1 MAHDLAHEAAHGA
14 RGRAHETSE
23 GKEMWGLMAEFGGPD
38 ELIAAAE
45 GIREAG
51 YTRMDAFT
59 PYPIEELSETV
70 EPHRSKVPMITFI
83 GGLIGALT
91 GFFLQY
97 WSQVI
102 VYPMNIGGRP
112 HNSWPAFIVVTFELT
127 ILFASLSAVVGMILV
142 NGLPRPYHPVF
153 NVEGFERASRDG
165 FFLTVEVGDPEFDR
179 DKTGEVLRSL
189 GAREV
194 KEVES

>member
-1 MAHDLAHEAAHGA
+1 MSHTSHEP
-14 RGRAHETSE
+14 RGL
-23 GKEMWGLMAEFGGPD
+23 WGLMAELDGPD
-38 ELIAAAE
+38 ELVAAAGE
-45 GIREAG
+45 LREAG
-51 YTRMDAFT
+51 YTKIDAFT

-70 EPHRSKVPMITFI
+70 EPRRSKVPLITFL
-83 GGLIGALT
+83 GGLVGALT

-102 VYPMNIGGRP
+102 AYPMNVGGRP

-142 NGLPRPYHPVF
+142 NRLPRPYHPVF
-153 NVEGFERASRDG
+153 NARGFERASRDG
-165 FFLTVEVGDPEFDR
+165 FFLTVEAADPRFER
-179 DKTGEVLRSL
+179 HATAEVLRGL

-194 KEVES
+194 QEVES

>member
-1 MAHDLAHEAAHGA
+1 MAS
-14 RGRAHETSE
+14 RETTRE
-23 GKEMWGLMAEFGGPD
+23 GKEMWGLMAELAGPK
-38 ELIAAAE
+38 ELLAAAE
-45 GIREAG
+45 KLREEG
-51 YTRMDAFT
+51 YTRIDAFT

-70 EPHRSKVPMITFI
+70 APHRSKVPLITFV
-83 GGLIGALT
+83 GGLVGALT

-97 WSQVI
+97 WTQVI
-102 VYPMNIGGRP
+102 VYPMNVGGRP

-127 ILFASLSAVVGMILV
+127 ILFAALSAVVGMILV

-165 FFLTVEVGDPEFDR
+165 FFLTVEVEDPQFDR
-179 DKTGEVLRSL
+179 DRTVEVLRSI

>member
-1 MAHDLAHEAAHGA
+1 MAYETAHTTTAGGE
-14 RGRAHETSE
+14 
-23 GKEMWGLMAEFGGPD
+23 EMWGLMAELGGPD
-38 ELIAAAE
+38 ELVAAAE
-45 GIREAG
+45 KLRDAG
-51 YTRMDAFT
+51 YTRLDAFT

-70 EPHRSKVPMITFI
+70 ARRRSKVPLITFL
-83 GGLIGALT
+83 GGLVGALT

-102 VYPMNIGGRP
+102 VYPMNVGGRP

-153 NVEGFERASRDG
+153 NVEGFERATRDG
-165 FFLTVEVGDPEFDR
+165 FFLTVEAEDPQFDR
-179 DKTGEVLRSL
+179 DRTGEMLRSL

>member
-1 MAHDLAHEAAHGA
+1 MGGHGE
-14 RGRAHETSE
+14 ETRE
-23 GKEMWGLMAEFGGPD
+23 TWGLMAEYGGPD
-38 ELIAAAE
+38 ELVSAAE
-45 GIREAG
+45 KLRQEG
-51 YTRMDAFT
+51 YTRIDAFT

-70 EPHRSKVPMITFI
+70 EPRRSKVPLITFL
-83 GGLIGALT
+83 GGLTGALT

-102 VYPMNIGGRP
+102 AYPMNVGGRP

-153 NVEGFERASRDG
+153 NAEGFERASRDG
-165 FFLTVEVGDPEFDR
+165 FFLTVEAADPRFER
-179 DKTGEVLRSL
+179 GETGELLRRL

-194 KEVES
+194 QEVAS

>member
-1 MAHDLAHEAAHGA
+1 MTRDAGGPTGEV
-14 RGRAHETSE
+14 R
-23 GKEMWGLMAEFGGPD
+23 EMWGLMAEFGGPD
-38 ELIAAAE
+38 ELVSAAE
-45 GIREAG
+45 TVRRQG
-51 YTRMDAFT
+51 YTRIDAFT

-70 EPHRSKVPMITFI
+70 EPRRSKVPLITFL
-83 GGLIGALT
+83 GGLVGALT

-97 WSQVI
+97 WTQVI

-127 ILFASLSAVVGMILV
+127 ILFASVSAVVGMILV

-153 NVEGFERASRDG
+153 NVPGFERASRDG
-165 FFLTVEVGDPEFDR
+165 FFLTVEATDPRFER
-179 DKTGEVLRSL
+179 AGTAEVLRSL

-194 KEVES
+194 NEVES

>member
-1 MAHDLAHEAAHGA
+1 MAATDTRPEI
-14 RGRAHETSE
+14 
-23 GKEMWGLMAEFGGPD
+23 WGLMAELDGPS
-38 ELIAAAE
+38 ELIAAARAL
-45 GIREAG
+45 REEG
-51 YTRMDAFT
+51 YTKIDAFT

-70 EPHRSKVPMITFI
+70 EPRRSKVPLITFV

-102 VYPMNIGGRP
+102 VYPMNVGGRP

-153 NVEGFERASRDG
+153 NAEGFERASRDG
-165 FFLTVEVGDPEFDR
+165 FFLTVEAADPRYDA
-179 DKTGEVLRSL
+179 DKTAEVLRGL

-194 KEVES
+194 QHVAS

>member
-1 MAHDLAHEAAHGA
+1 MAGEI
-14 RGRAHETSE
+14 
-23 GKEMWGLMAEFGGPD
+23 WGLMAELDGPE
-38 ELIAAAE
+38 ELIAAARGLRAE
-45 GIREAG
+45 G
-51 YTRMDAFT
+51 YTRIDAFT

-70 EPHRSKVPMITFI
+70 EPRRSKVPLITFV

-97 WSQVI
+97 WTQVV
-102 VYPMNIGGRP
+102 VYPMNVGGRP

-165 FFLTVEVGDPEFDR
+165 FFLTVEAADPHFEPER
-179 DKTGEVLRSL
+179 TGELLHGL

-194 KEVES
+194 SEVES